1 MAFFS
6 TQAPYVNPAIPFS
19 GIIQGGLQEGLQIT
33 IQGTVLASV
42 NRITVNFQTG
52 FSENDIAFHFNP
64 RFEDGGYVV
73 CNTKQRG
80 HWGPEERK
88 MQMPFQKGRPF
99 ELSFLVQ
106 RSEFK
111 VMVNKNF
118 FVQYSHR
125 VPYHLVDTIAVS
137 GSLKL
142 SFITFQRSSAV
153 PVQPVFS
160 TVQFSQPIQFP
171 RNPRGR
177 NSKLQGIRPAH
188 QAPVAQTVI
197 HTVHTA
203 PGPMFPTPGI
213 QPVAYPTSA
222 YPVPFFT
229 SIPNG
234 LYPSKTIIVAGI
246 VLPNAKRFH
255 INLYSGMDIAFH
267 LNPRFNEKVVVRN
280 TQINN
285 TWGPEERNLLGKI
298 PFSCGQSFSVW
309 ILCESHC
316 FKVSVD
322 GQHLCDYV
330 HRLKHL
336 PDINNLEVAGDVQL
350 SHVQA

>member
-142 SFITFQRSSAV
+142 SFITFQ
-153 PVQPVFS
+153 
-160 TVQFSQPIQFP
+160 
-171 RNPRGR
+171 
-177 NSKLQGIRPAH
+177 LQGIRPAH

-255 INLYSGMDIAFH
+255 INLRSGMDIAFH

-285 TWGPEERNLLGKI
+285 TWGPEERNLLGKM